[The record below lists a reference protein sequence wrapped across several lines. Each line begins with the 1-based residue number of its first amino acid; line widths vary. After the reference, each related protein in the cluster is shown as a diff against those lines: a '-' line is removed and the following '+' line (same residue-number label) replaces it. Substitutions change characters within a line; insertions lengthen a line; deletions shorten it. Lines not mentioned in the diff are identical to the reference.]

1 MSVLDV
7 LADAASR
14 AGARLAERVRV
25 EVKTNLG
32 PGITVYDGAAE
43 DAGPG
48 LAAALGLK
56 GSVTVYGTN
65 DNVLYQTAPPPP
77 TEPLKAAL
85 ALLLAGV
92 VLVLILRG
100 LRR

>member
-1 MSVLDV
+1 MSLLDV
-7 LADAASR
+7 LTDAASR
-14 AGARLAERVRV
+14 AGATVAQRVRV
-25 EVKTNLG
+25 VVKTNLG
-32 PGITVYDGAAE
+32 PGITVYDGAAG

-48 LAAALGLK
+48 LASALGLK
-56 GSVTVYGTN
+56 GALTVYGPN
-65 DNVLYQTAPPPP
+65 DNVLYQTAPAPP

-92 VLVLILRG
+92 LLLLILRG